1 MLRTLLKRWWG
12 LLLLLLTAALLA
24 AAFLVPL
31 PRTWTAVLNG
41 TADRNIVALTF
52 DDGPHELCT
61 PIILDALAE
70 IDAKATFFVS
80 GWRLQDPVNIPI
92 LQRTAAEGH
101 QMGSH
106 RYTHAEPS
114 PTLSDEE
121 FKVELLRTNELI
133 YYYTGHTVKVYRHP
147 WGKGLARQNRIAKDL
162 GMTVYRWNSHIADG
176 RDFSELNPEQTNM
189 YVERLMDAISD
200 GRIVLLHDARGNVNS
215 AAAVGIALP
224 IFVEKGYEFVTLER
238 FEELRPRQTLASI
251 LLP

>member
-1 MLRTLLKRWWG
+1 MLI
-12 LLLLLLTAALLA
+12 AALLA

-31 PRTWTAVLNG
+31 SRTQTSAISG
-41 TADRNIVALTF
+41 TADRKIVALTF

-70 IDAKATFFVS
+70 ADVQATFFVS

-101 QMGSH
+101 QMGNH

-114 PTLSDEE
+114 PTFSDEDFE
-121 FKVELLRTNELI
+121 AELRRTNELI

-147 WGKGLARQNRIAKDL
+147 WGKGLAHQDRIANDL
-162 GMTVYRWNSHIADG
+162 GMTVYRWDSHIADG

-189 YVERLMDAISD
+189 YVERLMNAVAD

-224 IFVEKGYEFVTLER
+224 LLIEEGYEFVTLED
-238 FEELRPRQTLASI
+238 FEELLRIPVTCGHQFR
-251 LLP
+251 